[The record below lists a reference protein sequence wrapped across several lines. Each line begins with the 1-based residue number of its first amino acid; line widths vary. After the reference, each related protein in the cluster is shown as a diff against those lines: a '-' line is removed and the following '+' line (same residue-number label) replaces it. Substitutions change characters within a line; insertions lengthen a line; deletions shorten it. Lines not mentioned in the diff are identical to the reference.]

1 MASKGNLVRIL
12 GVVATI
18 GGVVAS
24 LLSDWVDEKKM
35 DEMIDTK
42 LGEALA
48 KRENENKMLEDG
60 INDDN
65 EYDEE
70 DEEE

>member
-60 INDDN
+60 TNDDN
-65 EYDEE
+65 EDDEE
-70 DEEE
+70 DEE